1 MVDTKFQAGNS
12 GGNPKGRPRGT
23 PNKIS
28 HDIKAACQR
37 MGPDLIEGLKDLAFN
52 SRSEAIRLAAT
63 EQLLS
68 RGYGKPAQAITGA
81 DDGPV
86 EVKHIISWIKDDKP
100 EAPVSKEQLTGAAHA
115 EDLSWH

>member
-1 MVDTKFQAGNS
+1 LLQFGFPGKAELPPPRASSRTKKADTALTCKTFA
-12 GGNPKGRPRGT
+12 
-23 PNKIS
+23 
-28 HDIKAACQR
+28 
-37 MGPDLIEGLKDLAFN
+37 GPDLIEGLKDLAFN

-68 RGYGKPAQAITGA
+68 RGYGRPAQAIVGA
-81 DDGPV
+81 DEGPV
-86 EVKHIISWIKDDKP
+86 TIKHVISWIGDTKP